1 MKPDS
6 ALDPG
11 LRRNDSLASRDDARS
26 SRHRALRDD
35 VGTPPNAAPEVDLA
49 PTLLED
55 EMRIP
60 MPDTG
65 LNRYIGAIDQGTSST
80 RFIVFDR
87 DGNIVALAQREHEQI
102 YPQPG
107 WVEHSPDEI
116 LRNTDAVIE
125 EALASAKLTA
135 RNIQA
140 VGITNQRETTVV
152 WDRTS
157 GVPLHNALVWQDT
170 RVDALVQKFSA
181 DGGKDRFRALT
192 GLPLASYF
200 SGLKLRWLLD
210 HVPEARAAADAKR
223 LCFGTIDSWLVWHL
237 LGKHFTDV
245 TNASRTQLM
254 NLRTLQWDPE
264 LLRAFDIPEHVLP
277 TIVPSSQVY
286 GEITRG
292 PLKGVPLAGIL
303 GDQQAAL
310 VGQTCF
316 APGEAKNTYGTGCF
330 VLMNTGETPIVSAAG
345 LITTVAY
352 QVANEP
358 ARYALEGS
366 IAIAGALVQWLRDNL
381 GLIQTSADV
390 ESLAASVADNGDVYL
405 VPAFSG
411 LYAPH
416 WREDARGVITGLT
429 RFANKGHLARAALE
443 ATAYQTRDVLAAME
457 QDSGIKLAELRVD
470 GGMVAN
476 DLLMQFQADILDTC
490 VVRPRISET
499 TALGAAYA
507 AGIAT
512 GYWRGVE
519 ELKHN
524 WGVSQRWLPKMQLDR
539 RELLYS
545 SWQKAV
551 TRAFDWKR

>member
-1 MKPDS
+1 V
-6 ALDPG
+6 
-11 LRRNDSLASRDDARS
+11 SRF
-26 SRHRALRDD
+26 
-35 VGTPPNAAPEVDLA
+35 
-49 PTLLED
+49 
-55 EMRIP
+55 
-60 MPDTG
+60 
-65 LNRYIGAIDQGTSST
+65 IGAIDQGTTST

-87 DGNIVALAQREHEQI
+87 DGAIVALAQREHRQI

-116 LRNTDAVIE
+116 LRNTDIVIA
-125 EALASAKLTA
+125 EALATAKLTA
-135 RNIQA
+135 RDIQA

-157 GVPLHNALVWQDT
+157 GAPLHNALVWQDT
-170 RVDALVQKFSA
+170 RVDGLVQKFSA

-210 HVPEARAAADAKR
+210 HVAQTRAAADAR
-223 LCFGTIDSWLVWHL
+223 QLCFGTIDSWLVWHL
-237 LGKHFTDV
+237 LGKHITDV

-254 NLRTLQWDPE
+254 NLHTLQWDPE
-264 LLRAFDIPEHVLP
+264 LLRVFDIPQHVLP
-277 TIVPSSQVY
+277 SIVPSSEVY
-286 GEITRG
+286 GEITHG
-292 PLKGVPLAGIL
+292 PLQGVPLAGIL

-316 APGEAKNTYGTGCF
+316 TPGEAKNTYGTGCF
-330 VLMNTGETPIVSAAG
+330 VLMNTGETPIASAAG

-381 GLIQTSADV
+381 GLIATSAEV
-390 ESLAASVADNGDVYL
+390 EALARSVDDNGDVYL

-411 LYAPH
+411 LYAPY
-416 WREDARGVITGLT
+416 WREDARGVIAGLT

-470 GGMVAN
+470 GGMVVN
-476 DLLMQFQADILDTC
+476 ELLMQFQADILDTC
-490 VVRPRISET
+490 VVRPRIAET

-512 GYWRGVE
+512 GYWRGVD
-519 ELKHN
+519 ELKRN
-524 WGVSQRWLPKMQLDR
+524 WGVSERWRPAMPASQREQL
-539 RELLYS
+539 YG

-551 TRAFDWKR
+551 ERSFGWKK